1 MTVEEYSNLVEKAFS
16 IKNWNYSIKN
26 NEDNTVFAINFSE
39 DGKERTRCKVFVY
52 KSGICDMEAAFP
64 FTCPKDDRVKLSYIL
79 TEYNFLKRYATIRL
93 DLSDGRIIN
102 SYSID
107 MLPSMM
113 PEFVLNKF
121 MGVKDIDKEIY
132 STVVEICKP
141 QLEEQKLIETA
152 VSINKKNKFKIDL

>member
-1 MTVEEYSNLVEKAFS
+1 MTLEDYSNLVEKAFN
-16 IKNWNYSIKN
+16 IKNWNYSKKN
-26 NEDNTVFAINFSE
+26 NEDKTVFTINFSE
-39 DGKERTRCKVFVY
+39 DGKEHTRCKVFVY

-107 MLPSMM
+107 MLPSMT

-121 MGVKDIDKEIY
+121 MEVKDIEEEIY
-132 STVVEICKP
+132 SAVVEICKP
-141 QLEEQKLIETA
+141 QLEEQKSKGTS
-152 VSINKKNKFKIDL
+152 VSVNKKNKFKIDL